1 MSEASEKFAA
11 QEDRVGQLATNLVAE
26 LGLEGA
32 VSVCRNNHWLG
43 VLKRIENQPMAK
55 HDSESVDRARTA

>member
-1 MSEASEKFAA
+1 MSDAA
-11 QEDRVGQLATNLVAE
+11 ANLGGKEDRVGQLAASLVAE

-43 VLKRIENQPMAK
+43 VLKRIEIRAKTEPEPGITNQ
-55 HDSESVDRARTA
+55 VRTA